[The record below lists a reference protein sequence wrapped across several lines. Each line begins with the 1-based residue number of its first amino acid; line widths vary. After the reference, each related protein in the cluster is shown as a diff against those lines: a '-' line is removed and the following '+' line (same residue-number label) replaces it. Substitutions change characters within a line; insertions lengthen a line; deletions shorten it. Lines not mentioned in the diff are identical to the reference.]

1 MKRSATI
8 DTNNSLSLCRYYY
21 THNTG
26 SSDDVLLNSSATH
39 RTPSDYAAIHPSE
52 RYTSPEWIPPRPQI
66 RRQETTRRFSDIE
79 NYNPD
84 QNIEEL
90 RTEMSEKLQL
100 PQSSLSPSPEDLCQT
115 LLGSHETEE
124 HTNAFPDIYLLLFGF
139 LFFPLWW
146 LSTSQLS
153 DEPL

>member
-66 RRQETTRRFSDIE
+66 RRQGLHDSFKKKGYFFFGYLD
-79 NYNPD
+79 YNKKWFD
-84 QNIEEL
+84 
-90 RTEMSEKLQL
+90 
-100 PQSSLSPSPEDLCQT
+100 
-115 LLGSHETEE
+115 
-124 HTNAFPDIYLLLFGF
+124 
-139 LFFPLWW
+139 
-146 LSTSQLS
+146 
-153 DEPL
+153 